1 MVRTF
6 CPLNSTM
13 ESSIDRELEVRNYN
27 SYLEFY
33 KKSKD
38 DFIKV
43 VKPLMEKILG
53 VKTFFDQ
60 YQVKER
66 GMQPKLLITNLPLE
80 MMVKASNLPRLITY
94 LNTTNDK
101 NEFDNTIWFGIV
113 PDVELNQTE
122 GGRLQRVR
130 FAGNKREEKSG
141 NNTMEN
147 VATLMNA
154 LPALPHY
161 NLLQLLFRRRVHLQL
176 YCYRRCQHL

>member
-1 MVRTF
+1 
-6 CPLNSTM
+6 
-13 ESSIDRELEVRNYN
+13 
-27 SYLEFY
+27 
-33 KKSKD
+33 
-38 DFIKV
+38 
-43 VKPLMEKILG
+43 MEKNIGSEDL
-53 VKTFFDQ
+53 FDQ

-154 LPALPHY
+154 LQPY
-161 NLLQLLFRRRVHLQL
+161 RITTFFSFCSGRRVHLQL

>member
-1 MVRTF
+1 MRDLVVRTF

-80 MMVKASNLPRLITY
+80 MMVKASTLLSLIT
-94 LNTTNDK
+94 
-101 NEFDNTIWFGIV
+101 
-113 PDVELNQTE
+113 
-122 GGRLQRVR
+122 
-130 FAGNKREEKSG
+130 
-141 NNTMEN
+141 
-147 VATLMNA
+147 
-154 LPALPHY
+154 
-161 NLLQLLFRRRVHLQL
+161 
-176 YCYRRCQHL
+176 